1 MDRRALHLP
10 LWSWESEMEIDERLL
25 VFLPF
30 YKRLLLRD
38 KPWLKPDLSDEVAL
52 EAWVRVLE
60 HVGHAIRT
68 TLPDGTE
75 RLEPTDEYLEA
86 FAEASV

>member
-1 MDRRALHLP
+1 
-10 LWSWESEMEIDERLL
+10 MEIDERLL

-38 KPWLKPDLSDEVAL
+38 KPWLKLSDKVAL
-52 EAWVRVLE
+52 DAWVRTLE
-60 HVGHAIRT
+60 HVGHVKRT

-86 FAEASV
+86 LGKASVKPN